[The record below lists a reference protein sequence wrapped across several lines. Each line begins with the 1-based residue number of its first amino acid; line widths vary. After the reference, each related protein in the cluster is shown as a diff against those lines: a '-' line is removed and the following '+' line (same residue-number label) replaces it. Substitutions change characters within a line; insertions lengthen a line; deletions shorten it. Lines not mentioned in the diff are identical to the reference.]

1 MTIEEFQKAQE
12 IRESMHYL
20 MELKWCIKNSK
31 GHILK
36 AINKNTCDTMNE
48 VSMVDD
54 SIIYKLISTI
64 NSELTKL
71 EDEFSN
77 L

>member
-1 MTIEEFQKAQE
+1 
-12 IRESMHYL
+12 MHYL

-36 AINKNTCDTMNE
+36 AIHKDTGDTMNE